1 MAGLE
6 DIPLFPPMCVY
17 HQAVRTCEAFGIS
30 VECVPTFPLNVPFTV
45 SATHGHLLTVL
56 MLTCIG
62 LLNLSH
68 VDWSDRRASFMKIQT
83 SLYALITAA
92 FAFFRLYWGVSQFLL
107 IGAAIHN
114 LFEWFFFI
122 QVSAWV
128 TTPSDFWRIV
138 YKAMFFIVV
147 IMVSIVAAPTLIIS
161 VAIEQVSPCPCCL
174 LHTQF

>member
-1 MAGLE
+1 MEGLE
-6 DIPLFPPMCVY
+6 DIPLFPPMCVH
-17 HQAVRTCEAFGIS
+17 HQAERTCEAFGIS
-30 VECVPTFPLNVPFTV
+30 LSCVPTFPLDVPFTV
-45 SATHGHLLTVL
+45 AAMHGHLLTVL

-68 VDWSDRRASFMKIQT
+68 VDWSDRRANFMKIQT

-92 FAFFRLYWGVSQFLL
+92 FSFFRCYWGVSQFLMM
-107 IGAAIHN
+107 GAAIHN

-147 IMVSIVAAPTLIIS
+147 IMVLIVAAPTLIIS
-161 VAIEQVSPCPCCL
+161 VAVEQVSPCPCCL